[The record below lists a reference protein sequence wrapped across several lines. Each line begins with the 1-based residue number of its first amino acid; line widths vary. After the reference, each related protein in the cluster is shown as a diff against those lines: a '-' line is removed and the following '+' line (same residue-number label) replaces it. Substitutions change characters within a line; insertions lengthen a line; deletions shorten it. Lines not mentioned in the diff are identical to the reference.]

1 MGKQTACPC
10 DAFTEAV
17 RTAFLD
23 KIGDEFFLASR
34 DGGPGLGSHFSL
46 IYGPKI
52 SHCPFCGS
60 ALEKETRT
68 PMRY

>member
-17 RTAFLD
+17 RTAFLEH
-23 KIGDEFFLASR
+23 IGDEFFLASR
-34 DGGPGLGSHFSL
+34 EGGMGNFHSL

-60 ALEKETRT
+60 SLEKSTGLT